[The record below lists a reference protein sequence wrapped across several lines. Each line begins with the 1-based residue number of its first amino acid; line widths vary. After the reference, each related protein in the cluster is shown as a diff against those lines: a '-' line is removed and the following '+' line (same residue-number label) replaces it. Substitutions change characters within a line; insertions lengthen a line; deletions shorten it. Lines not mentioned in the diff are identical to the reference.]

1 MDNFWKCVNNYSSIS
16 EEAKEAWQQLLQVKT
31 IQKNEYFLTEG
42 TIPKQIAFINKGL
55 LSYYYTSSE
64 GDVVIKKFFPENTF
78 VASTSALLSQQPS
91 LFTIQALED
100 TELLTYNFDSFRTLV
115 ERYPDV
121 ARFYIHYI
129 ERHWIV
135 DKEIG
140 EITLKYQ
147 TAKARYLDFKKNNEG
162 LLLRLKQHHIASYL
176 GVTPTQLSRI
186 RAELH
191 NSPE

>member
-16 EEAKEAWQQLLQVKT
+16 EEAKDAWQQLLQVKT
-31 IQKNEYFLTEG
+31 ILKNEYLLTEG
-42 TIPKQIAFINKGL
+42 SIPKQISFINKGL
-55 LSYYYTSSE
+55 LSYYYTSSA

-78 VASTSALLSQQPS
+78 VASTSALISHQPS

-100 TELLTYNFDSFRTLV
+100 TELLSYSFDGFRSLV
-115 ERYPDV
+115 ERYPDI
-121 ARFYIHYI
+121 ARFYIHYM

-147 TAKARYLDFKKNNEG
+147 TAKARYLHFKKTNEA

-186 RAELH
+186 RAELL
-191 NSPE
+191 NAAE